1 MPKERWY
8 KEPKPL
14 PYGYRP
20 VVTTNLN
27 LSEMG
32 NLRKNLHEWI
42 HSSDDRQQ
50 KITINARREMQI
62 YIDVTEDHSDELGPY
77 R

>member
-1 MPKERWY
+1 
-8 KEPKPL
+8 
-14 PYGYRP
+14 
-20 VVTTNLN
+20 
-27 LSEMG
+27 MG

-50 KITINARREMQI
+50 KIAINARREMQI